1 MERILVV
8 DDERLNINVLNEL
21 LKSNYKIMAAIN
33 GEQALK
39 ASSSKNPPDLILLDI
54 MMPEMDGYE
63 VCKRL
68 KADDQTKDIPII
80 FVTAMGQES
89 DETKGLEL
97 GAADYITKP
106 ISPAIVEARVQTQIK
121 LQRGRKD
128 LQSAYEFIEAHK
140 TRMEKELNIA
150 RDIQLSMLPK
160 TLPEHNDF
168 TLHAIM
174 NAALE
179 VGGDFYDYFFIDE
192 DNLCLCVGDVSGKG
206 VPASLFM
213 AITKSMIKSRA
224 TDDLSTASIMT
235 HVNHEI
241 SQNNESSMFITVF
254 LSILNLKS
262 GELTYTN
269 AGHNPPFIK
278 HAGNEIDRIDQRHG
292 PVAGAVEGLVYT
304 EGSLFLSEGDTL
316 LLYTDGVTEAINSA
330 NELYN
335 EQRLI
340 DILGLN
346 HNSPMDLNSQILKD
360 VLKFEDGTEQ
370 TDDITILSLYF

>member
-39 ASSSKNPPDLILLDI
+39 AASSKNPPDLILLDI

>member
-1 MERILVV
+1 VERILIV

-39 ASSSKNPPDLILLDI
+39 AAFSKNPPNLILLDI

-97 GAADYITKP
+97 GAADYLTKP
-106 ISPAIVEARVQTQIK
+106 ISPAIVKARVKTQIK

-128 LQSAYEFIEAHK
+128 LQLAYELIEVQK
-140 TRMEKELNIA
+140 TRMEKELNIG

-160 TLPEHNDF
+160 TFPKHNDF

-206 VPASLFM
+206 VPAALFM

-235 HVNHEI
+235 HVNREI

-254 LSILNLKS
+254 LSI
-262 GELTYTN
+262 
-269 AGHNPPFIK
+269 
-278 HAGNEIDRIDQRHG
+278 
-292 PVAGAVEGLVYT
+292 
-304 EGSLFLSEGDTL
+304 
-316 LLYTDGVTEAINSA
+316 
-330 NELYN
+330 
-335 EQRLI
+335 
-340 DILGLN
+340 
-346 HNSPMDLNSQILKD
+346 
-360 VLKFEDGTEQ
+360 
-370 TDDITILSLYF
+370 

>member
-1 MERILVV
+1 MERILIV

-39 ASSSKNPPDLILLDI
+39 AASSKNPPDLILLDI

-97 GAADYITKP
+97 GAADYLTKP

-128 LQSAYEFIEAHK
+128 LQLAYELIEAHK
-140 TRMEKELNIA
+140 TRMEKELNVA

-160 TLPEHNDF
+160 TFPEHNDF

-206 VPASLFM
+206 VPAALFM

-224 TDDLSTASIMT
+224 ADDLSTANIMT
-235 HVNHEI
+235 HVNREI

-254 LSILNLKS
+254 LSILNLKT

-278 HAGNEIDRIDQRHG
+278 HAGSEIDRIDQRHG
-292 PVAGAVEGLVYT
+292 PVAGAVEGFTYK
-304 EGSLFLSEGDTL
+304 ESSLFLSEGDTL
-316 LLYTDGVTEAINSA
+316 LLYTDGVTEAISSA
-330 NELYN
+330 NELYG

-340 DILGLN
+340 NTLGLN
-346 HNSPMDLNSQILKD
+346 HNSPMDLNSYILND
-360 VLKFEDGTEQ
+360 VLKFEDGTDQ
-370 TDDITILSLYF
+370 TDDITILSLSF